1 MKSLKLLFGVLIL
14 VALLMPGCKSGS
26 SKNEDAS
33 ESEKN
38 GTETSLNELE
48 ESMNEAGK
56 GTGEV
61 VDFRVLKDALP
72 ETLVG
77 LKRTSHTGQ
86 KTGFANIQI
95 STAQADYS
103 EGEKQINVTIT
114 DTGGMGMA
122 MAGLAAWANMEMD
135 SETDTGF
142 ERTTTIDGKKAFE
155 KFDKTSGYGEV
166 TVIDDNRFII
176 AVNGQNVS
184 MDDLRD
190 AVKKIDIKS

>member
-14 VALLMPGCKSGS
+14 VAFLMPGCKSGS
-26 SKNEDAS
+26 SKNEEAG
-33 ESEKN
+33 EPEKN
-38 GTETSLNELE
+38 GNETSLNEME
-48 ESMNEAGK
+48 KSMNEAGE

-61 VDFRVLKDALP
+61 VDFRILKDALP

-86 KTGFANIQI
+86 KTGFGNIQI

-135 SETDTGF
+135 SESDTGF

-166 TVIDDNRFII
+166 TVIDDNRFIV

-190 AVKKIDIKS
+190 AVKKIDIKN